1 MAHKTLAGRVI
12 LIAEDEAVI
21 SMEIENTFKA
31 AGARVRISGTVEDA
45 MVVAEDADLAAAVVN
60 HFLWDGES
68 SPVCQRLKERDIPF
82 RALQWLHKCPGGLS
96 HWRPS
101 SQACNQ
107 CNSARHCRGP
117 ASTPSQPRSEIKN
130 RVTSLRNALNVIA
143 SIGENVL
150 ML

>member
-1 MAHKTLAGRVI
+1 MAQTLAGRLI

-31 AGARVRISGTVEDA
+31 AGARVRISGTVEGA

-82 RALQWLHKCPGGLS
+82 VLFSGFTNVQGACRTGVQVHKPATSAILLATVADLLRPHLS
-96 HWRPS
+96 LVP
-101 SQACNQ
+101 
-107 CNSARHCRGP
+107 
-117 ASTPSQPRSEIKN
+117 K
-130 RVTSLRNALNVIA
+130 LRTA
-143 SIGENVL
+143 
-150 ML
+150 

>member
-1 MAHKTLAGRVI
+1 MAHTTLAGWLI

-82 RALQWLHKCPGGLS
+82 VLFSGFTNVEGACRTGVQVHKPATSAILLATVADLL
-96 HWRPS
+96 RP
-101 SQACNQ
+101 
-107 CNSARHCRGP
+107 HLTLVP
-117 ASTPSQPRSEIKN
+117 K
-130 RVTSLRNALNVIA
+130 LRTA
-143 SIGENVL
+143 
-150 ML
+150 

>member
-1 MAHKTLAGRVI
+1 MAHNTLAGRLI

-82 RALQWLHKCPGGLS
+82 VLFSGFTNVEGACHTGVQVHKPATSAILLATVADLL
-96 HWRPS
+96 RP
-101 SQACNQ
+101 
-107 CNSARHCRGP
+107 HLTLVP
-117 ASTPSQPRSEIKN
+117 K
-130 RVTSLRNALNVIA
+130 LRTA
-143 SIGENVL
+143 
-150 ML
+150 

>member
-1 MAHKTLAGRVI
+1 MAHNTLAGRLI

-45 MVVAEDADLAAAVVN
+45 MVVAEDADLAAAVMN

-82 RALQWLHKCPGGLS
+82 VLFSGFTNVQGACRAGVQVHKPATSAILLATVADML
-96 HWRPS
+96 RP
-101 SQACNQ
+101 
-107 CNSARHCRGP
+107 HL
-117 ASTPSQPRSEIKN
+117 TL
-130 RVTSLRNALNVIA
+130 VRN
-143 SIGENVL
+143 
-150 ML
+150 